1 MIQVEQLSKY
11 YGARAAIRNLSF
23 RIEAGEV
30 VGFLGLNGAGK
41 TTTLRILGCVLL
53 PTSGTVRLDGQDLLT
68 APRQLKAR
76 IGFLPE
82 TPPLYEDMTVG
93 EYLAFVAGLRAVDA
107 GRIRARVT
115 ETEERTGLA
124 ALDDERI
131 STLSHGYRQR
141 VGVAQALVHAPDV
154 LLLDEPANGLD
165 PVQNVEMR
173 ALIRSLRGD
182 HTVLVSSHILPE
194 IAQTCD
200 RLLVVRDGE
209 LVAQGSEAELEE
221 RLGVG
226 TGIELEIAGPVEA
239 SGRRAPRRAGGACRH
254 RAAGGG
260 RPLAAPG
267 GRSGRAPPRAG
278 PGGAR
283 RRCPALPDGRVGG
296 PAGVVVPQ
304 ARRKGSGGVSPVLL
318 IARRELRGYLRTMTG
333 WIIAASVLLIDGLLF
348 NAFALEGS
356 RRSTEVLTRFFYFAS
371 GPTMVAAVF
380 LAMRLLA
387 EERQLGTL
395 PLLYASPV
403 RDRDIALG
411 KFLGAL
417 AFLSGVTLA
426 TVYMPLLIL
435 VHGHISVGHLLAG
448 YLGLLLLGAASLGLG
463 TLGSS
468 LARSRI
474 VAVILGAAL
483 LVSLLV
489 AWLLASVTEP
499 PFSGLFAA
507 LALHNAHFP
516 PFQSGQ
522 VHLRDV
528 AYYLLV
534 TWVALFATTRVLEAR
549 RWR

>member
-23 RIEAGEV
+23 RIEPGEV

-93 EYLAFVAGLRAVDA
+93 EYLAFVAGLRAVEPSRIP
-107 GRIRARVT
+107 GRVG

-124 ALDDERI
+124 ELDDERI

-221 RLGVG
+221 RLGLGSGV
-226 TGIELEIAGPVEA
+226 ELEVAGPVEA
-239 SGRRAPRRAGGACRH
+239 VAAALRAVPGVRAVTVQPVA
-254 RAAGGG
+254 
-260 RPLAAPG
+260 G
-267 GRSGRAPPRAG
+267 GRSLLRVDAPDALR
-278 PGGAR
+278 
-283 RRCPALPDGRVGG
+283 PALAQAVLSAGGQLFRLDVSADRLESLFLKLAGR
-296 PAGVVVPQ
+296 
-304 ARRKGSGGVSPVLL
+304 
-318 IARRELRGYLRTMTG
+318 
-333 WIIAASVLLIDGLLF
+333 
-348 NAFALEGS
+348 
-356 RRSTEVLTRFFYFAS
+356 
-371 GPTMVAAVF
+371 
-380 LAMRLLA
+380 
-387 EERQLGTL
+387 
-395 PLLYASPV
+395 
-403 RDRDIALG
+403 
-411 KFLGAL
+411 
-417 AFLSGVTLA
+417 GVTA
-426 TVYMPLLIL
+426 
-435 VHGHISVGHLLAG
+435 
-448 YLGLLLLGAASLGLG
+448 
-463 TLGSS
+463 
-468 LARSRI
+468 
-474 VAVILGAAL
+474 
-483 LVSLLV
+483 
-489 AWLLASVTEP
+489 
-499 PFSGLFAA
+499 
-507 LALHNAHFP
+507 
-516 PFQSGQ
+516 
-522 VHLRDV
+522 
-528 AYYLLV
+528 
-534 TWVALFATTRVLEAR
+534 
-549 RWR
+549 

>member
-23 RIEAGEV
+23 RIEPGEV

-93 EYLAFVAGLRAVDA
+93 EYLAFVAGLRAVEP
-107 GRIRARVT
+107 GRIRGRVT

-221 RLGVG
+221 RLGLGSGV
-226 TGIELEIAGPVEA
+226 ELEVGGPVEA
-239 SGRRAPRRAGGACRH
+239 VAAALRALPGVRAVTAQPV
-254 RAAGGG
+254 A
-260 RPLAAPG
+260 G
-267 GRSGRAPPRAG
+267 GRSVLRVDAPDALR
-278 PGGAR
+278 
-283 RRCPALPDGRVGG
+283 PAL
-296 PAGVVVPQ
+296 AQ
-304 ARRKGSGGVSPVLL
+304 
-318 IARRELRGYLRTMTG
+318 
-333 WIIAASVLLIDGLLF
+333 
-348 NAFALEGS
+348 
-356 RRSTEVLTRFFYFAS
+356 
-371 GPTMVAAVF
+371 
-380 LAMRLLA
+380 
-387 EERQLGTL
+387 
-395 PLLYASPV
+395 
-403 RDRDIALG
+403 
-411 KFLGAL
+411 
-417 AFLSGVTLA
+417 
-426 TVYMPLLIL
+426 
-435 VHGHISVGHLLAG
+435 
-448 YLGLLLLGAASLGLG
+448 
-463 TLGSS
+463 
-468 LARSRI
+468 
-474 VAVILGAAL
+474 
-483 LVSLLV
+483 
-489 AWLLASVTEP
+489 
-499 PFSGLFAA
+499 AA
-507 LALHNAHFP
+507 LAAGAQLFR
-516 PFQSGQ
+516 
-522 VHLRDV
+522 LDV
-528 AYYLLV
+528 SADRLES
-534 TWVALFATTRVLEAR
+534 LFLKLAGRGVSA
-549 RWR
+549 

>member
-82 TPPLYEDMTVG
+82 TPPLYEDLTVG
-93 EYLAFVAGLRAVDA
+93 EYLAFVAGLRAVEP
-107 GRIRARVT
+107 GRIRGRVT

-221 RLGVG
+221 RLGLGSGV
-226 TGIELEIAGPVEA
+226 ELEVGGPVEA
-239 SGRRAPRRAGGACRH
+239 VAAALRALPGVRAVTVQPVA
-254 RAAGGG
+254 
-260 RPLAAPG
+260 G
-267 GRSGRAPPRAG
+267 GRSVLRVDAPDALR
-278 PGGAR
+278 
-283 RRCPALPDGRVGG
+283 PALAQV
-296 PAGVVVPQ
+296 
-304 ARRKGSGGVSPVLL
+304 
-318 IARRELRGYLRTMTG
+318 
-333 WIIAASVLLIDGLLF
+333 
-348 NAFALEGS
+348 
-356 RRSTEVLTRFFYFAS
+356 
-371 GPTMVAAVF
+371 
-380 LAMRLLA
+380 
-387 EERQLGTL
+387 
-395 PLLYASPV
+395 
-403 RDRDIALG
+403 
-411 KFLGAL
+411 AL
-417 AFLSGVTLA
+417 AAGAQLFRLDVSADRLESLFLK
-426 TVYMPLLIL
+426 
-435 VHGHISVGHLLAG
+435 LAG
-448 YLGLLLLGAASLGLG
+448 RGLSA
-463 TLGSS
+463 
-468 LARSRI
+468 
-474 VAVILGAAL
+474 
-483 LVSLLV
+483 
-489 AWLLASVTEP
+489 
-499 PFSGLFAA
+499 
-507 LALHNAHFP
+507 
-516 PFQSGQ
+516 
-522 VHLRDV
+522 
-528 AYYLLV
+528 
-534 TWVALFATTRVLEAR
+534 
-549 RWR
+549 

>member
-93 EYLAFVAGLRAVDA
+93 EYLAFVAGLRAVEP
-107 GRIRARVT
+107 GRIRGRVT

-124 ALDDERI
+124 ALDDDRI

-221 RLGVG
+221 RLGLGSGV
-226 TGIELEIAGPVEA
+226 ELEVGGPVEA
-239 SGRRAPRRAGGACRH
+239 VAAALRALPGVRAVTVQPVA
-254 RAAGGG
+254 
-260 RPLAAPG
+260 G
-267 GRSGRAPPRAG
+267 GRSVLRVDAPDALR
-278 PGGAR
+278 
-283 RRCPALPDGRVGG
+283 PALAQV
-296 PAGVVVPQ
+296 
-304 ARRKGSGGVSPVLL
+304 
-318 IARRELRGYLRTMTG
+318 
-333 WIIAASVLLIDGLLF
+333 
-348 NAFALEGS
+348 
-356 RRSTEVLTRFFYFAS
+356 
-371 GPTMVAAVF
+371 
-380 LAMRLLA
+380 
-387 EERQLGTL
+387 
-395 PLLYASPV
+395 
-403 RDRDIALG
+403 
-411 KFLGAL
+411 AL
-417 AFLSGVTLA
+417 AAGAQLFRLDVSADRLESLFLK
-426 TVYMPLLIL
+426 
-435 VHGHISVGHLLAG
+435 LAG
-448 YLGLLLLGAASLGLG
+448 RGLSA
-463 TLGSS
+463 
-468 LARSRI
+468 
-474 VAVILGAAL
+474 
-483 LVSLLV
+483 
-489 AWLLASVTEP
+489 
-499 PFSGLFAA
+499 
-507 LALHNAHFP
+507 
-516 PFQSGQ
+516 
-522 VHLRDV
+522 
-528 AYYLLV
+528 
-534 TWVALFATTRVLEAR
+534 
-549 RWR
+549 